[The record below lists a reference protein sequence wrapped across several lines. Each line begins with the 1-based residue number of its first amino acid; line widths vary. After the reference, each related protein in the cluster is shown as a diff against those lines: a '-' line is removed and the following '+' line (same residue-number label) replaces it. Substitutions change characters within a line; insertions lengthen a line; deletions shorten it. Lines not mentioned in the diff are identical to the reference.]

1 VSSPSITPPE
11 PDLTQEQLVDRAVEL
26 RARVLEEAPATE
38 ERRYYSPELH
48 EEFQRAGFYRMWV
61 PRRYGGYEVD
71 APTFLRVVMELAQG
85 DMSTAWCLALGSG
98 HALQVA
104 TFFGERAQAEIFGD
118 GDFRAASVAAPTGS
132 ATRTEDGWE
141 ITGTWPYSSGA
152 PYSTH
157 YLAQTLIQGE
167 DGGAPRL
174 LLFVA
179 PRDQW
184 RMNDDWGDLLGLK
197 GSGSHSITLERARI
211 PAHFALED
219 VAMVEADVSGGTPGS
234 RLHGNHLYAGRNRA
248 LFQVELS
255 ALMIG
260 AAKGALEELES
271 MMLTRRTQRPP
282 IGLRADD
289 PDYQRWF
296 GTAIGRLGTAEFT
309 MLKVGEEWMELAR
322 RNVHDG
328 VPFGYEDDVRL
339 NAIAREAFRTAW
351 DVMQRD
357 IVLAAGTSAMRDGT
371 RLQRI
376 YRDMT
381 MGHGHFGNLLGDS
394 IFRWLGEIRLGRTP
408 EQLAAQPA

>member
-1 VSSPSITPPE
+1 MSVPSSTPPE
-11 PDLTQEQLVDRAVEL
+11 PDLTQEELVARAAAL
-26 RARVLEEAPATE
+26 RPRVLEEAPATE
-38 ERRYYSPELH
+38 KRTYYSPELH
-48 EEFQRAGFYRMWV
+48 EEFERAGFYRMWV

-71 APTFLRVVMELAQG
+71 VPTFLRIVMELAQG
-85 DMSTAWCLALGSG
+85 DMGTAWCLALGSG
-98 HALQVA
+98 HAMQVA
-104 TFFGERAQAEIFGD
+104 SFFEERAQADIFGD

-141 ITGTWPYSSGA
+141 ISGTWPYSSGA

-157 YLAQTLIQGE
+157 YMAQTLIHGE
-167 DGGAPRL
+167 DGGTRQT

-179 PRDQW
+179 PRSQW

-211 PAHFALED
+211 PAHFAVEGMN
-219 VAMVEADVSGGTPGS
+219 MVEADVAGGTPGS
-234 RLHGNHLYAGRNRA
+234 RLHGNPMYAGRNRA
-248 LFQVELS
+248 LFQVELA

-260 AAKGALEELES
+260 AAKAAVEELEQT
-271 MMLTRRTQRPP
+271 MLTRNTQAPP
-282 IGLRADD
+282 IVLRADN
-289 PDYQRWF
+289 PDYQRWL

-322 RNVHDG
+322 RNVEDDI
-328 VPFGYEDDVRL
+328 PFGYEEDLRL
-339 NAIAREAFRTAW
+339 NTIAREAFRIPW
-351 DVMQRD
+351 HVMQD
-357 IVLAAGTSAMRDGT
+357 VVLAAGSSGMRDGT
-371 RLQRI
+371 RMQRI

-394 IFRWLGEIRLGRTP
+394 IFRSLGEIRLGRTP